1 MKYIVFDIE
10 TQNTF
15 DEVGSSN
22 PADLDISVIS
32 VYNSETGIV
41 KSFLQENFSEMWPLF
56 RETEA
61 MIGYNSNH
69 FDIPL
74 LNKYYKR
81 ETGSDLTKIKS
92 IDIMQSIKESFGR
105 RVKLDDIANATLG
118 KNKIAHGL
126 EAVKWWKQGKIDE
139 IIKYCEEDVLITHQ
153 VFLYAKEN
161 KILKLKDYIS
171 GKIINIPI
179 NTENWKPDIKESE
192 PLSLF

>member
-15 DEVGSSN
+15 DEVGSPN

-32 VYNSETGIV
+32 VFDSESNTV
-41 KSFLQENFSEMWPLF
+41 KSFLQENFKDMWPLF
-56 RETEA
+56 ENSNA
-61 MIGYNSNH
+61 IIGYNSNH

-74 LNKYYKR
+74 LNKYYQK
-81 ETGSDLTKIKS
+81 ETGKDLNKLNS

-126 EAVKWWKQGKIDE
+126 EAVKWWRQGKIDE
-139 IIKYCEEDVLITHQ
+139 IIKYCEEDVLITHEI
-153 VFLYAKEN
+153 FLYAKEN
-161 KILKLKDYIS
+161 KKLKLKDNFT
-171 GKIINIPI
+171 GKIIDIPI
-179 NTENWKPDIKESE
+179 DTDKWSFENKHTE